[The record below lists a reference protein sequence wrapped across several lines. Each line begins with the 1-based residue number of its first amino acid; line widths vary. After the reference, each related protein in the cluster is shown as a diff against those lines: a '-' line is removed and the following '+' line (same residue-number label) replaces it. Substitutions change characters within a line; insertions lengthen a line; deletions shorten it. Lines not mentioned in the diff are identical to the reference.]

1 MARVPTRILVVDNFD
16 SFVYNLVQ
24 YLQQLGAE
32 VDVRRNNAVTVKE
45 AAGFDGILLSPGP
58 GTPERAGI
66 CVELVRSLAGEVP
79 LFGVCLG
86 LQAMGVAF
94 GGTVDRAPELL
105 HGKTSLVQHDGTGV
119 FAGLPSPIT
128 ATRYH
133 SLAILP
139 ETLPAAFVVHA
150 RTAPTEE
157 AEAGVI
163 MGIRHATLPVESVQF
178 HPESVLTQ
186 FGHLMLA
193 NWLGVCGDSGAVA
206 RADGLAP
213 VVPARVH

>member
-1 MARVPTRILVVDNFD
+1 MAGVPTRILVVDNFD

-32 VDVRRNNAVTVKE
+32 VVVRRNDAVTVKE
-45 AAGFDGILLSPGP
+45 ASGFAGILISPGP

-105 HGKTSLVQHDGTGV
+105 HGKTSLVDHDGSGV
-119 FAGLPSPIT
+119 FAGLCSPIT

-133 SLAILP
+133 SLAIRP
-139 ETLPAAFVVHA
+139 ETLPDVFVVHA

-186 FGHLMLA
+186 GGHLMLA
-193 NWLGVCGDSGAVA
+193 NWLGVCGDPDAVA
-206 RADGLAP
+206 RAEGLAP
-213 VVPARVH
+213 VVPARAH